1 MRVQMAPVDIAC
13 GEIIQGMGKSWKGL
27 PVLYVDIAKML
38 IFLDAKI
45 EEIDAKMPIRAKSS
59 GPSILKTLHPG
70 KRAKTISLYVQPR
83 PSTAQM
89 GSPDS
94 MVEILT
100 AAGMCVLGTITEVSS
115 GVQVM
120 DRNSLL
126 QDKKKPRGFSLGGNR
141 KMLTSNGSTE
151 KPRQAA
157 LWHGID

>member
-1 MRVQMAPVDIAC
+1 M
-13 GEIIQGMGKSWKGL
+13 

-45 EEIDAKMPIRAKSS
+45 EEIDAKMPIREKSS
-59 GPSILKTLHPG
+59 GPSILKTLHPV
-70 KRAKTISLYVQPR
+70 KRAKIISLHVQPR
-83 PSTAQM
+83 AQM